1 MRQIIFPP
9 EIQAYESRLSSKT
22 RKLLTKAISAC
33 LEDNPQLK
41 LENWYEVVKEL
52 QFENQLNSPNLWAMI
67 AKLAWILTD
76 IEFFI
81 SNQTLLKKFKE
92 ASLLTCNIGLGLAE
106 YFDFEQGLT
115 LLEKGFEELKTDI
128 DKEAIMDI
136 ITPYSLVLNNSD
148 NNEKLVSL
156 FEEVQKLLEFDSGY
170 SITKF
175 PQLIPIYLFVNKKKK
190 KFDVE
195 ERNELISS
203 ILKTGN
209 NLDCA
214 LTYTLLSPSE
224 DEASHLHNTMSSFKH
239 LSEIGANNRLIIAYT
254 NYANYLG
261 AKAGIGGAREY
272 FTKALN
278 IANSLTPD
286 QEQPGPLAV
295 YPLSQMA
302 QMQIEC
308 GELDNAGQT
317 FTILQGVAEVF
328 NNNMYQARAEFGL
341 AYIAFLLLDN
351 ESAFNHAKKGL
362 AIANKS
368 LSYKLKCHYELKY
381 AEILLDLNKQDEAEI
396 LLSQLKERNFTD
408 CAVLY
413 FQYIKGKFELNRHNI
428 GLARSILENVLS
440 NSDVCK
446 EIRSSVL
453 FALTEG
459 YLYEYRISEDISI
472 LSTAQKTIETGLQ
485 NITDTPR
492 VAKGKWLNS
501 ILLMAQGKMYEA
513 EDLLLELTSDKK
525 AKVPRIFK
533 LAENM
538 LDGIRQRR
546 VETVDIS
553 PISNIK
559 DVVRY
564 LRDAKTFIE
573 LDSR

>member
-1 MRQIIFPP
+1 
-9 EIQAYESRLSSKT
+9 
-22 RKLLTKAISAC
+22 
-33 LEDNPQLK
+33 
-41 LENWYEVVKEL
+41 
-52 QFENQLNSPNLWAMI
+52 
-67 AKLAWILTD
+67 
-76 IEFFI
+76 
-81 SNQTLLKKFKE
+81 
-92 ASLLTCNIGLGLAE
+92 
-106 YFDFEQGLT
+106 
-115 LLEKGFEELKTDI
+115 
-128 DKEAIMDI
+128 
-136 ITPYSLVLNNSD
+136 
-148 NNEKLVSL
+148 
-156 FEEVQKLLEFDSGY
+156 
-170 SITKF
+170 
-175 PQLIPIYLFVNKKKK
+175 
-190 KFDVE
+190 
-195 ERNELISS
+195 
-203 ILKTGN
+203 
-209 NLDCA
+209 
-214 LTYTLLSPSE
+214 
-224 DEASHLHNTMSSFKH
+224 
-239 LSEIGANNRLIIAYT
+239 
-254 NYANYLG
+254 LG

-286 QEQPGPLAV
+286 KEQPGPLAV

-381 AEILLDLNKQDEAEI
+381 AEILLDLNKIDEAEI

-485 NITDTPR
+485 NITDAPR